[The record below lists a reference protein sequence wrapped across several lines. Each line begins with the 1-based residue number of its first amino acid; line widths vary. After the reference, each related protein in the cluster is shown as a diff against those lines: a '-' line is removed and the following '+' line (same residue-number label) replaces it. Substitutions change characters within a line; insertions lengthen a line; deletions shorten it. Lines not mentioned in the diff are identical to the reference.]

1 MSTVALNS
9 LFEYITNSLS
19 EEELIWLTTEL
30 TSVTSRPKRQL
41 EPYTMAEID
50 ARIDESER
58 QIAMGEC
65 SATDEV
71 FHRLNG
77 KYGKDVA
84 GPNKRAVAV

>member
-1 MSTVALNS
+1 MSTIALNG

-30 TSVTSRPKRQL
+30 TSVTSKPKRQL
-41 EPYTMAEID
+41 KPYTLEEID

-65 SATDEV
+65 STTDEV

-77 KYGKDVA
+77 KYGKKA
-84 GPNKRAVAV
+84 AVQNRKTVTA